1 MFHYV
6 FKEKAMKRQLARTA
20 AMLGF
25 AAVSAHAQTPG
36 GMMGGHGG
44 MGAPGQGMSG
54 QQSQQMMG
62 GQMMN
67 QEMMRDMSRMMRQMN
82 DMMQSMSRAIDQHPM
97 MDQDRMR
104 DMAKLMEDM
113 SATMRE
119 MSQQMA
125 QGKME
130 PAMTRRMEERA
141 GQMNRMLEELKKGA
155 ALSHER

>member
-1 MFHYV
+1 MFHYF
-6 FKEKAMKRQLARTA
+6 FKEKAMKRQLATTA
-20 AMLGF
+20 AILGF
-25 AAVSAHAQTPG
+25 AAVSAHAQMSG
-36 GMMGGHGG
+36 GMTGGHGG
-44 MGAPGQGMSG
+44 MPGQGMSG
-54 QQSQQMMG
+54 QHSQQMMG

-67 QEMMRDMSRMMRQMN
+67 QEMMRDMSGMMRQMT
-82 DMMQSMSRAIDQHPM
+82 DMMQGMSRAIDQHPM

>member
-1 MFHYV
+1 MFHYF
-6 FKEKAMKRQLARTA
+6 FKEKGMKRQLATTA
-20 AMLGF
+20 AILGF
-25 AAVSAHAQTPG
+25 AAVSAHAQMPG
-36 GMMGGHGG
+36 GTMGGHGG
-44 MGAPGQGMSG
+44 MGAPGQGMSV

-67 QEMMRDMSRMMRQMN
+67 QEMMRDLSGMMRQMN
-82 DMMQSMSRAIDQHPM
+82 DMVQSMSRAIDQHPM
-97 MDQDRMR
+97 MEQDRMR

-125 QGKME
+125 QGRMN

-141 GQMNRMLEELKKGA
+141 GQMNRMLEELKN
-155 ALSHER
+155 ERH